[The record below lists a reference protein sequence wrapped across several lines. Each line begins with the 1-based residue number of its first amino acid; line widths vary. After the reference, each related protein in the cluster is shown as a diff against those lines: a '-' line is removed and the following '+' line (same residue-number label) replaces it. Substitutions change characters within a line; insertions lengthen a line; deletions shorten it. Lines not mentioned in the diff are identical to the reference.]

1 MFGLGAIGL
10 IIYVFT
16 IFDVIR
22 SRFHRDTDKIVWI
35 LVVILLPLLG
45 TVLWFVIGRGKYNL

>member
-16 IFDVIR
+16 IFDVV
-22 SRFHRDTDKIVWI
+22 SSKFANPNDKLIW
-35 LVVILLPLLG
+35 VVIVVLVPLIG
-45 TVLWFVIGRGKYNL
+45 AVLWFVIGRGKRI